1 MALIPRTSTAIH
13 AKDTVVQYYVPE
25 TFNENTQQKI
35 GEHLVEGKV
44 FQYDESRNTYD
55 VRIPS

>member
-25 TFNENTQQKI
+25 SFREVTLN
-35 GEHLVEGKV
+35 
-44 FQYDESRNTYD
+44 
-55 VRIPS
+55 